1 LYAPQKA
8 FKEILQNP
16 KYIGPLLIIV
26 LMIVANFGYTYALMS
41 TTYVERILPG
51 GSNKDEWTEN
61 STLWVVTP
69 GATVTDN
76 YNDVANGT
84 DPYSVYGNISEE
96 FSINN
101 SAQIWMQLNDIGSID
116 CSGPSGYENVS
127 LRIKQPSPTISPDN
141 VTIYLFS
148 GTTSNYFYHSLTENF
163 AQSATNIWNNLTIGL
178 ESGQWLSSSGADW
191 SNIKGLKLEF
201 TWNENSNI
209 TMLVDG
215 LFFRGPFRSQLEIY
229 GTSYLLNYALFAVM
243 QFVITWVFISG
254 LAYILVRGLGGK
266 VTWKPLL
273 ILFGFVLVTI
283 FVQGAISAAIQAASP
298 TIRVPLEYF
307 GTQTE
312 HDAVYN
318 AISEQLYLVTLI
330 SRFTQIAVALWT
342 IALSILAVRLL
353 TEFSWTKS
361 FLVGAAAYVVTNL
374 VVSFMIG

>member
-1 LYAPQKA
+1 
-8 FKEILQNP
+8 
-16 KYIGPLLIIV
+16 
-26 LMIVANFGYTYALMS
+26 
-41 TTYVERILPG
+41 
-51 GSNKDEWTEN
+51 
-61 STLWVVTP
+61 
-69 GATVTDN
+69 
-76 YNDVANGT
+76 
-84 DPYSVYGNISEE
+84 
-96 FSINN
+96 
-101 SAQIWMQLNDIGSID
+101 
-116 CSGPSGYENVS
+116 
-127 LRIKQPSPTISPDN
+127 
-141 VTIYLFS
+141 
-148 GTTSNYFYHSLTENF
+148 
-163 AQSATNIWNNLTIGL
+163 
-178 ESGQWLSSSGADW
+178 
-191 SNIKGLKLEF
+191 
-201 TWNENSNI
+201 
-209 TMLVDG
+209 
-215 LFFRGPFRSQLEIY
+215 
-229 GTSYLLNYALFAVM
+229 M

-254 LAYILVRGLGGK
+254 LAYIMVRGFGGK

-273 ILFGFVLVTI
+273 IVFGFVLVTI